1 MQLSL
6 FEKSVLEGVKKHG
19 TTSGTYAHVR
29 QSLGLTEAD
38 MTEVVQAGAWGPTKK
53 WPRKIRY
60 LQQTLKAAGLIE
72 SGSSRGTWQ
81 TTDKGES
88 ALTKAPSSGLQIV
101 FFTNFGV
108 ALWGDGKELS
118 KHFRGEVEMIM
129 TSPPY
134 LLSKDRSY
142 GNWGRT
148 EKEYVRNVVE
158 NVEAWLPML
167 TNSGS
172 LVLNLGESTIPGT
185 GQQSLSNERI
195 LIQLEDELG
204 LHLIQKFIWE
214 NPVKQPTGYWV
225 TRERKRCV
233 FSTENL
239 FWLSL
244 NPKSTKADN
253 RRVLKPYSASQ
264 EKLMAKLADSDV
276 SRKCRPSGLTSLDK
290 TFYADNG
297 GAIPRNVL
305 RIAHEGANSQYSRE
319 CKDHNLPRHPAM
331 FPSELAEFFVKFVT
345 EEQDMVADPC
355 SGSFKLGEA
364 AEKHSRYW
372 AGSELFLE
380 NILGGG
386 LRFKQKKVAI
396 TTPE

>member
-19 TTSGTYAHVR
+19 TTAGAYEYVK
-29 QSLGLTEAD
+29 QSMGLSDRD
-38 MTEVVQAGAWGPTKK
+38 MSEMVQAGSWGQTKK

-60 LQQTLKAAGLIE
+60 LQQTLKAAGLIK
-72 SGSSRGTWQ
+72 SGDKRGTWR
-81 TTDKGES
+81 TTEKGDS
-88 ALTKAPSSGLQIV
+88 VLTKSSSGDLQIV
-101 FFTNFGV
+101 FFTNYGV
-108 ALWGDGKELS
+108 ALWGDGKELA
-118 KHFRGEVEMIM
+118 KHFKGEVEMIM

-134 LLSKDRSY
+134 LLSRDRSY

-148 EKEYVRNVVE
+148 EKEYVRNVVQ
-158 NVEAWLPML
+158 NVEAWLPLL
-167 TNSGS
+167 TKSGS

-204 LHLIQKFIWE
+204 LHLVQKFVWE

-244 NPKSTKADN
+244 DPKVTKADN
-253 RRVLKPYSASQ
+253 RRVLRPYSQAQ
-264 EKLMAKLADSDV
+264 ERLMGRLSNSDAE
-276 SRKCRPSGLTSLDK
+276 RKSRPSGLTSLEK

-297 GAIPRNVL
+297 GAIPRNLL
-305 RIAHEGANSQYSRE
+305 RIPHEGANSEYSRE
-319 CKDHNLPRHPAM
+319 CKKNNLPRHPAM
-331 FPSELAEFFVKFVT
+331 FPYDLAEFFVKFIT
-345 EEQDMVADPC
+345 EESDLVADPC

-364 AEKHSRYW
+364 AEKNKRFW

-386 LRFKQKKVAI
+386 LRFKEKQFAI
-396 TTPE
+396 